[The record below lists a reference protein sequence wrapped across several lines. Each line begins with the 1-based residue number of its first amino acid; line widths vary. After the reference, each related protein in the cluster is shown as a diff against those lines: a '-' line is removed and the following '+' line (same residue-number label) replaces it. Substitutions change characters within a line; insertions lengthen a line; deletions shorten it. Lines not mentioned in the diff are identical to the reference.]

1 MRVPG
6 RNLTPFTRKRRL
18 GSSCKHL
25 TTQDPNNL
33 NCPFTQTWRGMLG
46 MCELHL
52 RRSSVLPA
60 PFTITTFHLL
70 QLGSSLCILINSRVG
85 RFSPLSG
92 VDMFS
97 VLLDYLRPQKMISF
111 ICILPNRNDIIS
123 NVLSK

>member
-1 MRVPG
+1 MAGPQIRDLGIRPKLLNFSKLCVELQDLKNKKTFCRGTIHKMRVPG
-6 RNLTPFTRKRRL
+6 GNLTPFTRKRRL

-70 QLGSSLCILINSRVG
+70 QLGSSLCILINN
-85 RFSPLSG
+85 
-92 VDMFS
+92 
-97 VLLDYLRPQKMISF
+97 YLQ
-111 ICILPNRNDIIS
+111 
-123 NVLSK
+123 